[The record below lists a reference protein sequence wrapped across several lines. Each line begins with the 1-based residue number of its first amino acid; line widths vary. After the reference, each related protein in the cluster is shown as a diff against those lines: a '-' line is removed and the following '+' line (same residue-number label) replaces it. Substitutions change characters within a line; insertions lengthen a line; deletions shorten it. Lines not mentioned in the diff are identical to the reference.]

1 MSFLKAL
8 TNSIARTFGRIIAY
22 ALIGIA
28 IYFIG
33 QHFVNAQ
40 GQYRMSDLTNS
51 WTNWENISIGTDY
64 GNSTN
69 ITTNWGSYI
78 QLKDTTAMESNKT
91 YNFNT
96 SFKITIIGQGDRE
109 LFSSIVPYI
118 YNGTTLT
125 DVSDKCSMSGTKS
138 DSTSS
143 GLLPQTTHI
152 YNANINCVG
161 LKGNGYY
168 PYITIRFKA
177 NANTLLTTERIN
189 VSSWN
194 YSVGTDSTD
203 ANNIM
208 NNANQNTQNI
218 INGIN
223 DMGDNI
229 TNSVEQSTEEIT
241 NAIQNQYNVCSNYD
255 INKNNIIY
263 DREGAYLNSSGNQST
278 NSTFNISGF
287 YKITANKTYTF
298 QKSWT
303 TNSRYYCIYDNDK
316 TLISCT
322 NMNTYTYAQTFTPSQ
337 DGYVRF
343 SIMNNTTSTFT
354 FTGSYCYNALE
365 KESETNDEI
374 NANIKNFLTIF
385 NDDSTPS
392 DSVIQGALNGI
403 DMPDETPFTNL
414 LMFPI
419 VIFSFFSNS
428 MSATCS
434 SVNLG
439 TLYGH
444 TLSLP
449 CLNVANY
456 LGLSLWNIIDLLAM
470 FYMIYNIVH
479 LLIGIFE
486 DISELRS
493 PFLRFF
499 IKNRGV
505 INSD

>member
-1 MSFLKAL
+1 MKYEEEQEKDQTTVLL
-8 TNSIARTFGRIIAY
+8 ILNVIIAII
-22 ALIGIA
+22 LGIA
-28 IYFIG
+28 ILLIWCVDHVY
-33 QHFVNAQ
+33 AQ

-69 ITTNWGSYI
+69 ITTSWGSYI
-78 QLKDTTAMESNKT
+78 QLKDTTTMESNKT

-125 DVSDKCSMSGTKS
+125 EVSDKCTMSGTKS
-138 DSTSS
+138 DSTTS

-161 LKGNGYY
+161 LKGTGYY

-208 NNANQNTQNI
+208 NNANQNTENI
-218 INGIN
+218 IDANNQNTESIIN
-223 DMGDNI
+223 NQNQN
-229 TNSVEQSTEEIT
+229 TQEIT

-343 SIMNNTTSTFT
+343 SIMNNTTGTFT

-365 KESETNDEI
+365 KESEQLDSILNYDHDYGNQPNTSNTETTHQNEQTMTSQLDGNLTDVNIDIDGDSNNIIWQIIARTVETNTI
-374 NANIKNFLTIF
+374 VFTMVLTI
-385 NDDSTPS
+385 
-392 DSVIQGALNGI
+392 
-403 DMPDETPFTNL
+403 
-414 LMFPI
+414 
-419 VIFSFFSNS
+419 
-428 MSATCS
+428 
-434 SVNLG
+434 
-439 TLYGH
+439 
-444 TLSLP
+444 LSLGIVK
-449 CLNVANY
+449 LI
-456 LGLSLWNIIDLLAM
+456 LG
-470 FYMIYNIVH
+470 
-479 LLIGIFE
+479 
-486 DISELRS
+486 R
-493 PFLRFF
+493 
-499 IKNRGV
+499 
-505 INSD
+505 